1 MEPTPRAVI
10 RAAVGAG
17 GGCMEA
23 AAAAAADRVGI
34 EEKSQSE
41 ETEREAKCGVEP
53 NAGWS
58 SIALL
63 VPAEKRGAEMG

>member
-1 MEPTPRAVI
+1 MGC
-10 RAAVGAG
+10 GADAESGDEGGGRRG

-23 AAAAAADRVGI
+23 AAAVRVEI
-34 EEKSQSE
+34 KEKSQRE
-41 ETEREAKCGVEP
+41 EREMP